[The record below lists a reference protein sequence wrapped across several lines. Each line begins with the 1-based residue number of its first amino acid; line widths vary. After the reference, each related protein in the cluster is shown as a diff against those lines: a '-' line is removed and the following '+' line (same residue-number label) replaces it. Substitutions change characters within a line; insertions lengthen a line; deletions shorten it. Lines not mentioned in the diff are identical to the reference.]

1 MLDPRKQP
9 SSSTHLA
16 PSSIYTYTYTYN
28 SMKYTNGSAENIEVS
43 ESCVTDSSLRIR
55 PTRSPFYRG
64 VSKEL
69 IPGRDIEV
77 HAIRLPTMLFPI
89 ANEFI
94 LLSSVRRRIITARA
108 PRTRGGFEE
117 GYCCWPTRVIVWG
130 GIGCLETVRWIVESV
145 LAVGILSLVY
155 RIRVPIWSWLLMDR
169 AVLMD
174 VNQRYRSS

>member
-1 MLDPRKQP
+1 MLDPGKQP

-16 PSSIYTYTYTYN
+16 PPSSIYTYTYTYG

-43 ESCVTDSSLRIR
+43 ESCVTDSSLRVFVPRDLLFI
-55 PTRSPFYRG
+55 G
-64 VSKEL
+64 AGAVSKEL

-130 GIGCLETVRWIVESV
+130 GIGCLETVR
-145 LAVGILSLVY
+145 
-155 RIRVPIWSWLLMDR
+155 
-169 AVLMD
+169 
-174 VNQRYRSS
+174 